1 MRTWKMTAWMCGA
14 VLCCAVPGVF
24 CQTLSGSLAAG
35 TGLSADAPQGGSG
48 MGSIGASSH
57 VSASA
62 SSTMNAEVGASMDAE
77 GVYGA
82 AANGEGSG
90 AGAGSAH
97 LDFRIGLSANS
108 ARNLNKLVDGGLGF
122 GLERGPAVERG
133 PESKTREAMPSTR
146 TDVRNG
152 PMQAGQRRSVQ
163 VLRARNGSAKKLSA
177 ASTRQLGGDYSKDF
191 PDSTKGTALLSPPD
205 STASPLD
212 WTPGLNFSFPDF
224 AEQSFLK
231 PSLHGGSSAQ
241 RRRVAA
247 RAKAPV
253 LGGIPSGAPTH
264 SDLSTSLDDSLRVR
278 VPDPLA
284 DLQSH

>member
-1 MRTWKMTAWMCGA
+1 MRTWKMRAWMCGA

-48 MGSIGASSH
+48 MGSIGASSQ

-90 AGAGSAH
+90 AGAGSAR

-122 GLERGPAVERG
+122 GLERGPAGERS

-247 RAKAPV
+247 RAQAPV

-284 DLQSH
+284 DLQSR